1 MILILKNY
9 PVSIRLELINPV
21 LGRDSVFFTRTTF
34 FIKEGFCFVIEALK
48 VKESLEIMKAMIGY
62 FIALRLPLLRIFK
75 QNAFMKNICYYTFSL
90 CLLAVSLSAQQ
101 SSVLSIDTVELST
114 TRLPQKMAE
123 TGRNISL
130 VKGVDLKKMSFNSL
144 DELLQY
150 IPVIELQSRNGFGV
164 QADISMRGATF
175 TQVLI
180 LLDGMKMNDPLTGHF
195 NGAFP
200 ITPAEIERIEVL
212 RGPAAA
218 LYGPD
223 AVGGVINIISKAFS
237 PQQAEGLE
245 ASGQLSYGDHKL
257 ISNWMGFSVKKDRLQ
272 IVAGVSSNQS
282 DGERIDEKTFEPT
295 DSTSTTLEGY
305 NNYFD
310 VKTISTALSYQL
322 SDKMTISARSAYD
335 YRDFSARYFYTTS
348 AFDKSTETTRTWWNQ
363 VQLNRYH
370 DKGKTDLNVA
380 YKFNTDEFIFSPD
393 FASTNNHETK
403 MLNMQLS
410 HLQRINKQ
418 ISIHGGLQADRR
430 SIVSNDRGDH
440 EDWHFG
446 AYAMTAYQPLPALTL
461 NASIRLDYDENYD
474 VEVSPQLNVAYQF
487 DPVVIRG
494 SIGRSIRAADYTER
508 YVSTQL
514 ENLSPGRSLGN
525 PDLLAEQ
532 SWSEE
537 LGFDVNVSSN
547 WKLKAT
553 GFLRQSSELID
564 YVATNAKDIERNENL
579 REDADYFLATNITD
593 VSTKG
598 LEIES
603 WYSNK
608 IGNVNLLW
616 IAGYTFLNTTNDDD
630 VVSVYISSHARHLV
644 NTNFVLSTPRFEAAV
659 SGLYKMRDPRAAASI
674 NIDLQDQYQLW
685 NLRLEWK
692 IVPEFGFN
700 IQVHNLF
707 DEEYQNILGAPMP
720 GRWIMGGLR
729 FDL

>member
-1 MILILKNY
+1 M
-9 PVSIRLELINPV
+9 VSSYFLSLRKQIGTAERSTLLCHI
-21 LGRDSVFFTRTTF
+21 
-34 FIKEGFCFVIEALK
+34 K
-48 VKESLEIMKAMIGY
+48 VKSKRILGDNEPFDVGLYSFAASFTKKNKES
-62 FIALRLPLLRIFK
+62 
-75 QNAFMKNICYYTFSL
+75 AFMKKINRYLLLLSL
-90 CLLAVSLSAQQ
+90 LSTNVFAQQ
-101 SSVLSIDTVELST
+101 SNVLPIDTIELST

-130 VKGVDLKKMSFNSL
+130 VEGVDLQKMSFNSL

-150 IPVIELQSRNGFGV
+150 IPGIELQSRNGFGA

-200 ITPAEIERIEVL
+200 VTPAEIERIEVL

-237 PQQAEGLE
+237 PQQAEELE

-257 ISNWMGFSVKKDRLQ
+257 ISNWMGFSAKKDRLQ

-282 DGERIDEKTFEPT
+282 DGETIDEKTFAT
-295 DSTSTTLEGY
+295 SDTTSTTLGAY

-310 VKTISTALSYQL
+310 VKTISTALSYQI
-322 SDKMTISARSAYD
+322 SEKMTISARSAYD
-335 YRDFSARYFYTTS
+335 YRDFSARYFYTSST
-348 AFDKSTETTRTWWNQ
+348 FDKSTEITRTWWNQ
-363 VQLNRYH
+363 VQVNRYH
-370 DKGKTDLNVA
+370 DKGKTDFNIA
-380 YKFNTDEFIFSPD
+380 YKFNTDEFVFSPD
-393 FASTNNHETK
+393 FPSTNNHETT

-410 HLQRINKQ
+410 HLHRINDQ
-418 ISIHGGLQADRR
+418 ISIHGGLQADSR

-446 AYAMTAYQPLPALTL
+446 AYAISAYQPMPNLTL
-461 NASIRLDYDENYD
+461 NASLRLDYDENYD

-487 DPVVIRG
+487 DPIVIRG

-514 ENLSPGRSLGN
+514 SNLTPGRSLGN

-537 LGFDVNVSSN
+537 LGLDVNVANN

-564 YVATNAKDIERNENL
+564 YVETNSKDILRNDSLQEGQN
-579 REDADYFLATNITD
+579 YFLATNITD
-593 VSTKG
+593 VSTVG

-608 IGNVNLLW
+608 IGNINLLW
-616 IAGYTFLNTTNDDD
+616 IAGYTYLNTTNDED
-630 VVSVYISSHARHLV
+630 VVSVYISSHAKHLV
-644 NTNFVLSTPRFEAAV
+644 NTNFVLSTPKFEAAV

-674 NIDLQDQYQLW
+674 NTDLQDQYQLW
-685 NLRLEWK
+685 NLRLEYK
-692 IVPEFGFN
+692 IIPNLGLN
-700 IQVHNLF
+700 LQVHNLF

-729 FDL
+729 FNL